1 MRPRIGRDG
10 PQSRYTWTARSGPWS
25 FAAARAAPMCAMTDE
40 PPDPPSDDRRMTRI
54 YVLVVA
60 VEVVVVTALWSFSRY
75 FG

>member
-1 MRPRIGRDG
+1 
-10 PQSRYTWTARSGPWS
+10 
-25 FAAARAAPMCAMTDE
+25 MTNE

>member
-1 MRPRIGRDG
+1 
-10 PQSRYTWTARSGPWS
+10 
-25 FAAARAAPMCAMTDE
+25 MCAMTDE